1 MSPYPTPRIHPSLEV
16 RVTIESLDK
25 NKIIEAASKL
35 VAKGA
40 FDKAIKEYQKV
51 LDADPKDVRV
61 LQKVAELH
69 QKKNDNP
76 QAAATFIRVAECY
89 SNDGFFLKAV
99 ALYKQVLKL
108 DPSLV
113 DVNVRLAEL
122 HQQLQLIGEA
132 MAFYQQVANHYER
145 SGDTRRRLDVLR
157 KMVDLDPDNVAARDK
172 LADLCAR
179 EGANAEALEEFTR
192 VAEILKKQGRH
203 DDFLRV
209 GERILQLS
217 PDNVSLARELAEQY
231 LQRGDQKRALSKLQI
246 CFRANPR
253 DIDTLRLLASAF
265 SGLGQTAKT
274 VSVYKELAHALSDK
288 GERAEADKVWAQ
300 IGAIE
305 PQDADFI
312 ARNTVAAQPQAPI
325 RNSPSGVTR
334 RPPSGV
340 HAAPKPVVNEPP
352 KPENLAKLLTET
364 EVYVKYGLYDK
375 ALDHLRKVFAV
386 EPENLDA
393 HEKAYAIYVAANN
406 PQQASEQLLNVLRLH
421 TRQGDA
427 VRAKPYLETILKNNP
442 NHAEVPAFVAALG
455 GTIPGLASEPDDTLE
470 PAVIEEEAILDE
482 GGEPAAYADPDDEA
496 LVVADD
502 DEILS
507 SEIIVSQESAA
518 FLDIGSSQ
526 SNAYPTTADS
536 PIPDE
541 EAIVYS
547 QSSQSFT
554 LSEEDEPV
562 IFGTDSPEPIEL
574 GADDAIDTNGGDMAA
589 PVTQPSLTQTAPL
602 YRYSPVPEQPFD
614 LDDEPTRLST
624 RSGVSS
630 GSLSGS
636 SPADEECDEA
646 VFFIEQGLYEEAQE
660 VLETV
665 LLAYPD
671 NARAAQ
677 LLASLQPATDDQGFD
692 GGEESTSPF
701 ASAVSENRNS
711 SFDLAT
717 ELADELVEFE
727 DAPPEPAFAD
737 DYQVSVEEVLSE
749 FKKGLEK
756 VVKPEDV
763 DTHYDLGIAYKE
775 MGLLDDALS
784 EFEVARKGCPGK
796 QKELDCLAMVSMIQS
811 MRGNS
816 DGAIA
821 ALVEALNLSQLQA
834 DNEKGL
840 RYDLAQR
847 LEEAGKLGKAL
858 GQFLRVQTLD
868 PRYRDVDQQVSRL
881 SAARVSPESL
891 EGPQTAPTGVA
902 AAGRNAAQ
910 KGRKVGFI

>member
-1 MSPYPTPRIHPSLEV
+1 
-16 RVTIESLDK
+16 
-25 NKIIEAASKL
+25 
-35 VAKGA
+35 
-40 FDKAIKEYQKV
+40 
-51 LDADPKDVRV
+51 
-61 LQKVAELH
+61 
-69 QKKNDNP
+69 
-76 QAAATFIRVAECY
+76 
-89 SNDGFFLKAV
+89 
-99 ALYKQVLKL
+99 
-108 DPSLV
+108 
-113 DVNVRLAEL
+113 
-122 HQQLQLIGEA
+122 
-132 MAFYQQVANHYER
+132 
-145 SGDTRRRLDVLR
+145 VLR

-179 EGANAEALEEFTR
+179 EGATAEALEEFTR

-209 GERILQLS
+209 GERIMQLS

-231 LQRGDQKRALSKLQI
+231 LQRGDQKRALAKLQI

-274 VSVYKELAHALSDK
+274 VSVYKELAHALTDK

-300 IGAIE
+300 LGALD
-305 PQDADFI
+305 PQDADFV
-312 ARNTVAAQPQAPI
+312 ARNTAAAQPQAPI

-334 RPPSGV
+334 RPPSAV
-340 HAAPKPVVNEPP
+340 QAAPKPAVNEPP
-352 KPENLAKLLTET
+352 KPENLSKLLTET

-427 VRAKPYLETILKNNP
+427 LRAKPYLETMLKNNP

-455 GTIPGLASEPDDTLE
+455 GGIPGLSSEPEDTLE
-470 PAVIEEEAILDE
+470 PAVIEEESTGDE
-482 GGEPAAYADPDDEA
+482 KSEPAAYADPDDET
-496 LVVADD
+496 LVVADDD

-507 SEIIVSQESAA
+507 SEIIVSQESGA
-518 FLDIGSSQ
+518 FLDIGSSE
-526 SNAYPTTADS
+526 SNAYPLSADS

-541 EAIVYS
+541 PTAVSS

-562 IFGTDSPEPIEL
+562 IFNTDSPEPIEL
-574 GADDAIDTNGGDMAA
+574 GAEDAIDTNGGEVAA

-602 YRYSPVPEQPFD
+602 YRYSPSTDQPFD
-614 LDDEPTRLST
+614 TGEEPTRLST

-630 GSLSGS
+630 SFLSGS

-677 LLASLQPATDDQGFD
+677 LLASLQPAAD
-692 GGEESTSPF
+692 GEQMDSGEESTSPF
-701 ASAVSENRNS
+701 ASTVSENRNS

-796 QKELDCLAMVSMIQS
+796 PKELDCLAMVSMIQS

-816 DGAIA
+816 EGAIS
-821 ALVEALNLSQLQA
+821 ALVEALKLSQLQA
-834 DNEKGL
+834 DTEKGL

-868 PRYRDVDQQVSRL
+868 PRYRDVEHQVSRL